1 MLKIIFV
8 VVTNTEPPIE
18 YVSGALSPGIKQP
31 EREAD
36 NSSPPSDEV
45 KNGRTIPPT
54 PKVSVI

>member
-1 MLKIIFV
+1 MLV

-36 NSSPPSDEV
+36 NSSPSSDEI
-45 KNGRTIPPT
+45 KNGGTIPPT
-54 PKVSVI
+54 PNVCMM